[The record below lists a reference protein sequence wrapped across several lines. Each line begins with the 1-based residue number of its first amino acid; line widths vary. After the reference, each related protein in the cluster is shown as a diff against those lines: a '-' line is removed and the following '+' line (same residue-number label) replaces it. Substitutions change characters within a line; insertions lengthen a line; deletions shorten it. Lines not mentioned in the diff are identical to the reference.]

1 MSDAWIAALSAFT
14 TGLLSL
20 LGVYIANRR
29 SATLIEYQIKE
40 LRDKVEEH
48 NKWGD
53 RITILETQLQ
63 GVTKSLDEIKKKVSA

>member
-1 MSDAWIAALSAFT
+1 MDAAWMPVITALV

-53 RITILETQLQ
+53 RITIMETQIKGLSKDIED
-63 GVTKSLDEIKKKVSA
+63 VKKKVSA

>member
-1 MSDAWIAALSAFT
+1 MSDAWIAALSAFA

>member
-1 MSDAWIAALSAFT
+1 MSDAWIAAMSAFA

-53 RITILETQLQ
+53 RITILETQIS

>member
-1 MSDAWIAALSAFT
+1 MPVITALV

-53 RITILETQLQ
+53 RITIMETQIKGLSKDIED
-63 GVTKSLDEIKKKVSA
+63 VKKKVSA

>member
-1 MSDAWIAALSAFT
+1 MSDAWIAALSAFA

-63 GVTKSLDEIKKKVSA
+63 GVTKNLDEIKKKVSA